1 MKNLFILLA
10 TALLTL
16 TGCARMGQPDGGWFD
31 ETPPH
36 VVSATPK
43 ELSTGINTRKINIVF
58 DEFIKID
65 NPSEKVVVSPPQM
78 EIPEIKGA
86 GNRISVELKDSLIP
100 NTTYTID
107 FSDAISDNNEG
118 NPLGN
123 YTYSF
128 STGNHI
134 DTMEVAGHVVEA
146 ENMEPIKGILVGLY
160 NNLSDTAF
168 TTLPMLRVARTDSRG
183 RFVIKGV
190 APGEYHAYALQDVD
204 GNYFFS
210 QKNEKIAFSHDI
222 IIPSSKPDVRQ
233 DTIWQDSLHIADI
246 IPTHYTHFLPDDI
259 VLRAF
264 TEVMTDRYFLKN
276 ERKQADNFTLFFT
289 YGSDRLP
296 EIKGLN
302 FDEKDAFLLEASE
315 HLDTLRYWL
324 KDTMLVNQ
332 DTLSM
337 QLTFLGTDTT
347 GVLRT
352 QTDTLHILSKES
364 YAKRLKEKQKEM
376 EKWAKKQEKAKKK
389 GEEVETEMPP
399 TPLEIAINIKSDMA
413 PDGYITIE
421 SPTPIL
427 AIDTTKIHLLA
438 RRDTLF
444 DEKPFH
450 LTCITRETEEME
462 AAKRIYILTPD
473 STDNL
478 WTMGK
483 QYSLVLD
490 STAFTDIYGKVS
502 ATIKKGMTIRPEEE
516 FTSIT
521 MQVAQLEDAPYVGQL
536 LDTSDKVLRQV
547 TSTDG
552 NIVFNYV
559 KPGSYYVKVFADNNR
574 NGKWDTGDYA
584 ANLQAE
590 HVYYYPEKLECKA
603 HWPLV
608 KSWNPAIQKILKPTE
623 ITKQKPDKEKKVK
636 NQNQERARRMGIIYI
651 PQNINT
657 NNPKK

>member
-1 MKNLFILLA
+1 MKYLFILLA
-10 TALLTL
+10 TAVITL

-36 VVSATPK
+36 VIGAIPDDK
-43 ELSTGINTRKINIVF
+43 STGIDTRKINIFF

-65 NPSEKVVVSPPQM
+65 NPTEKVVVSPPQM
-78 EIPEIKGA
+78 EPPEIKGA
-86 GNRISVELKDSLIP
+86 GRRITVELKDSLIP

-123 YTYSF
+123 YAYTF

-160 NNLSDTAF
+160 DNLSDTAF
-168 TTLPMLRVARTDSRG
+168 TTTPLLRVARTDSRG

-190 APGEYHAYALQDVD
+190 APGEYHAYALQDND

-210 QKNEKIAFSHDI
+210 QKNEKIAFSQDI
-222 IIPSSKPDVRQ
+222 IVPSSKPDVMQ
-233 DTIWQDSLHIADI
+233 DTIWQDSLRIADI

-264 TEVMTDRYFLKN
+264 TEVQTDRYFLKN
-276 ERKQADNFTLFFT
+276 ERKQADNFTIFFT
-289 YGSDRLP
+289 YGSDHLP
-296 EIKGLN
+296 EIQGLN

-337 QLTFLGTDTT
+337 QLTFLATDTT
-347 GVLRT
+347 GILQT
-352 QTDTLHILSKES
+352 KTDTLHILAKES
-364 YAKRLKEKQKEM
+364 YAKRMKDKQKEM
-376 EKWAKKQEKAKKK
+376 EKWVKKQEKAKKK
-389 GEEVETEMPP
+389 GEDVPTEMPP
-399 TPLEIAINIKSDMA
+399 TPLQVNVNIKSDMM
-413 PDGYITIE
+413 PDGYIVIE

-427 AIDTTKIHLLA
+427 AIDTAKIHLAA

-450 LTCITRETEEME
+450 LECLTRETEEME
-462 AAKRIYILTPD
+462 AAKRIFILTPD

-490 STAFTDIYGKVS
+490 SAAFTDIYGNMS
-502 ATIKKGMTIRPEEE
+502 SEIKKGMTIRSEED

-521 MQVAQLEDAPYVGQL
+521 MQVVRVEEAPYVGQL
-536 LDTSDKVLRQV
+536 LDTQDKVVRQV
-547 TSTDG
+547 TSNDG
-552 NIVFNYV
+552 TLVFNYV
-559 KPGSYYVKVFADNNR
+559 KPGAYYVKVFADNNR
-574 NGKWDTGDYA
+574 NGRWDTGDYA
-584 ANLQAE
+584 ANQQAE
-590 HVYYYPEKLECKA
+590 NVYYYPEKLECKA
-603 HWPLV
+603 HWPIV
-608 KSWNPAIQKILKPTE
+608 KSWNPSTQKILKPSE
-623 ITKQKPDKEKKVK
+623 ITKQKPDKEKKIK
-636 NQNQERARRMGIIYI
+636 NQNQERARKMGIIYI
-651 PQNINT
+651 PKNSIT
-657 NNPKK
+657 NNSKK

>member
-1 MKNLFILLA
+1 MRKTFVLLA
-10 TALLTL
+10 TALLIL
-16 TGCARMGQPDGGWFD
+16 TGCAKMGQPDGGWYD

-36 VVSATPK
+36 VIGAIPNEK
-43 ELSTGINTRKINIVF
+43 STGVNTRNISIFF

-65 NPSEKVVVSPPQM
+65 NATEKVVVSPPQI
-78 EIPEIKGA
+78 EAPEIKGA
-86 GNRISVELKDSLIP
+86 GRRITVELKDSLIP

-123 YTYSF
+123 YAYSF
-128 STGNHI
+128 STGDHI
-134 DTMEVAGHVVEA
+134 DTMEVAGNVVEA

-168 TTLPMLRVARTDSRG
+168 TTTPMLRVARTDSRG

-190 APGEYHAYALQDVD
+190 APGEYHAYALQDND

-222 IIPSSKPDVRQ
+222 IIP
-233 DTIWQDSLHIADI
+233 TG
-246 IPTHYTHFLPDDI
+246 YTHFLPDNI

-264 TEVMTDRYFLKN
+264 TEVQTDRYYLKN

-289 YGSDRLP
+289 YGSDQLP
-296 EIKGLN
+296 EIKGFN
-302 FDEKDAFLLEASE
+302 FNEQDAFLLEASE

-337 QLTFLGTDTT
+337 QLTYLATDST
-347 GVLRT
+347 GML
-352 QTDTLHILSKES
+352 QPKTDTLQILSKET
-364 YAKRLKEKQKEM
+364 YAKRMKDKQKEM
-376 EKWAKKQEKAKKK
+376 EKWAKSQEKAKKK
-389 GEEVETEMPP
+389 GKEVQTEMPP
-399 TPLEIAINIKSDMA
+399 TPLEVVVNIKSDMT

-427 AIDTTKIHLLA
+427 HIDTTKIHLSA

-444 DEKPFH
+444 DDKPFH
-450 LTCITRETEEME
+450 LECVKRETEGME
-462 AAKRIYILTPD
+462 TAKRIFILTPD
-473 STDNL
+473 STDHL

-490 STAFTDIYGKVS
+490 SAAFTDIYGKVS
-502 ATIKKGMTIRPEEE
+502 NEIKKGMTIRSEED

-521 MQVAQLEDAPYVGQL
+521 MQVARLEEAPYVGQL
-536 LDTSDKVLRQV
+536 LDKQDKVVRQA

-552 NIVFNYV
+552 KIVFNYV
-559 KPGSYYVKVFADNNR
+559 KPGEYYVKVFADNNN
-574 NGKWDTGDYA
+574 NGRWDTGEYA
-584 ANLQAE
+584 SNQQAE
-590 HVYYYPEKLECKA
+590 NVYYYPEKLECKA
-603 HWPLV
+603 HWPIV
-608 KSWNPAIQKILKPTE
+608 KNWNPATQKTLKPSE
-623 ITKQKPDKEKKVK
+623 ITKQKPDKEKKIR
-636 NQNQERARRMGIIYI
+636 NQNQERARKMGIIYI
-651 PQNINT
+651 PPNSYN

>member
-1 MKNLFILLA
+1 MRKLFFLLS
-10 TALLTL
+10 TGLLIL
-16 TGCARMGQPDGGWFD
+16 TGCAKMGQPDGGWFD

-36 VVSATPK
+36 VVGAIPAEK
-43 ELSTGINTRKINIVF
+43 STDVSTRNISIFF

-65 NPSEKVVVSPPQM
+65 NATEKVVVSPPQM
-78 EIPEIKGA
+78 EAPEIKGA
-86 GNRISVELKDSLIP
+86 GRRITVELKDSLIP

-123 YTYSF
+123 YAYSF

-134 DTMEVAGHVVEA
+134 DTMEVAGNVVEA

-168 TTLPMLRVARTDSRG
+168 TTTPMLRVARTDSRG

-190 APGEYHAYALQDVD
+190 APGEYHAYALQDND

-210 QKNEKIAFSHDI
+210 QKNEKIAFSQDI
-222 IIPSSKPDVRQ
+222 IIPSSRPDVKQ

-246 IPTHYTHFLPDDI
+246 IPTGYTHFLPDDI

-264 TEVMTDRYFLKN
+264 TEVQTDRFYLKN

-289 YGSDRLP
+289 YGSEQLP
-296 EIKGLN
+296 EIKGFN
-302 FDEKDAFLLEASE
+302 FDERDAFLLEASE

-337 QLTFLGTDTT
+337 QLTYLATDTT
-347 GVLRT
+347 GVL
-352 QTDTLHILSKES
+352 QSKTDTLHILSKET
-364 YAKRLKEKQKEM
+364 YAKRMKDKQKEM
-376 EKWAKKQEKAKKK
+376 EKWAKDQEKAKKK
-389 GEEVETEMPP
+389 GKEVQTEMPAK
-399 TPLEIAINIKSDMA
+399 PLEVAINIKSDMT

-421 SPTPIL
+421 SPTPIFSV
-427 AIDTTKIHLLA
+427 DTTKIHLSA
-438 RRDTLF
+438 RRDTVF
-444 DEKPFH
+444 DDKPFH
-450 LTCITRETEEME
+450 LECVKRETEGME
-462 AAKRIYILTPD
+462 AAKRIFILRPD
-473 STDNL
+473 STNHL

-490 STAFTDIYGKVS
+490 SAAFTDIYGKVS
-502 ATIKKGMTIRPEEE
+502 KEIKKGMAIKSEED

-521 MQVAQLEDAPYVGQL
+521 MQVARLEEAPYVGQL
-536 LDTSDKVLRQV
+536 LDTQDKVVKQV
-547 TSTDG
+547 SSADG

-559 KPGSYYVKVFADNNR
+559 KPGQYYFRVFADNNA
-574 NGKWDTGDYA
+574 NGRWDTGDYA
-584 ANLQAE
+584 AGQQAE
-590 HVYYYPEKLECKA
+590 KVYYYPEKLECKA

-608 KSWNPAIQKILKPTE
+608 KSWNPSVQKILKPSE
-623 ITKQKPDKEKKVK
+623 ITKQKPDKEKKIR
-636 NQNQERARRMGIIYI
+636 NQNQERARKMGIIYI
-651 PQNINT
+651 PPNYNI